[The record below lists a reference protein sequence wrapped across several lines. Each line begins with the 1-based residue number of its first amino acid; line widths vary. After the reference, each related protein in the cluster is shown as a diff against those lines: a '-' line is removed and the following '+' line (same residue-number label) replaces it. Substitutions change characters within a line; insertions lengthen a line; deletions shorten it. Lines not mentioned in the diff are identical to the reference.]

1 MKQNCDAGRQWGFVT
16 FSTPN
21 EAMSA
26 QEQTNGL
33 LTFQNSSRPC
43 EVTLAR
49 NQGGGRPP
57 PVDTGPKK
65 ATLGLVALKASV
77 TSELTDL
84 RGHLAG

>member
-16 FSTPN
+16 FSTAN

-65 ATLGLVALKASV
+65 AGSASFPMDLGMDRPYDPRTGS
-77 TSELTDL
+77 S
-84 RGHLAG
+84 